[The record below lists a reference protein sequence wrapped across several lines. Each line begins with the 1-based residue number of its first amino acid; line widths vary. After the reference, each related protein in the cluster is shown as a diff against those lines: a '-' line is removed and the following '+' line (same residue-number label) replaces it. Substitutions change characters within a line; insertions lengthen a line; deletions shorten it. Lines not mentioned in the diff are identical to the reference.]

1 MTAQKPVFGPQL
13 ADADV
18 VRILK
23 AALNRPPKSDVFYPV
38 FQAVFDANTK
48 ELMGYEALYRL
59 SIPPYDNIPPERFI
73 HLAEKYNLMV
83 ELGRSIQKNVFE
95 TFKHIHQKHPH
106 LTLSINASIE
116 ELSQPKYVDNLIQAL
131 DDASLPYHTLCVEIT
146 ESLLI
151 DRFEPMV
158 KTLNALKANRIKVAL
173 DDFGKGYSSLTHLVE
188 LKLDIVKIDKY
199 FSRKALEEPQYETFL
214 SGLVFMLRALNVVVI
229 IEGIESEEQ
238 FTFFSRLGVH
248 QMQGY
253 YLHEPQTLS
262 ELQKKSP
269 QP

>member
-1 MTAQKPVFGPQL
+1 MTSQAGQTQPNL
-13 ADADV
+13 TDADI

-23 AALNRPPKSDVFYPV
+23 AGLNRPSSSDIFFPV
-38 FQAVFDANTK
+38 FQAIFNANTK
-48 ELMGYEALYRL
+48 ELTGYEALYRL
-59 SIPPYDNIPPERFI
+59 NIPPYGNIPPERFI
-73 HLAEKYNLMV
+73 HLAEKYDLMV
-83 ELGRSIQKNVFE
+83 ELGRKIQKNVFE
-95 TFKHIHQKHPH
+95 TFKKIHVLQPQ

-116 ELSQPKYVDNLIQAL
+116 ELSHPDYVEFLVQAL
-131 DDASLPYHTLCVEIT
+131 DDAKMPYHLLCVEIT

-151 DRFEPMV
+151 NRFESMM
-158 KTLNALKANRIKVAL
+158 KTLNKLKDYRIKVAL

-214 SGLVFMLRALNVVVI
+214 SGLVFMLRALNVSVI

-238 FTFFSRLGVH
+238 FQFFSRLGVH
-248 QMQGY
+248 HMQGY
-253 YLHEPQTLS
+253 HLHEPQSLY

-269 QP
+269 RP